1 VGDQVYLK
9 LQPYVQSSVT
19 TRANQKL
26 AFRFFGP
33 YIVLQRVSP
42 VAYKLQLPASSQIHP
57 LFHVSQL
64 KAALGRQ
71 QVAVQNLQ
79 STTDSM
85 QVPMQILQ
93 RRMIQRGGLTV
104 AQVKVTW
111 SDLDPA
117 LATWEDTTALKERFP
132 CAPAWGQAAPQ
143 GRGNVKPALQE
154 EAAGR
159 EEKQAKQASMST
171 TQEHGEDDG
180 QARPRH
186 ERRENTRVIGPDWV
200 M

>member
-1 VGDQVYLK
+1 
-9 LQPYVQSSVT
+9 VT

-33 YIVLQRVSP
+33 YTVLQCVGR

-57 LFHVSQL
+57 VFHVSQL

-71 QVAVQNLQ
+71 QVAIQNLPAA
-79 STTDSM
+79 TDSM

-93 RRMIQRGGLTV
+93 RRMIQHGGLAV

-132 CAPAWGQAAPQ
+132 CASAWGQVAPRR
-143 GRGNVKPALQE
+143 RGMSDQNFKRRQPTGNMEKTTARRDPNVKGDKTPASL
-154 EAAGR
+154 GPIR
-159 EEKQAKQASMST
+159 SCNSCW
-171 TQEHGEDDG
+171 
-180 QARPRH
+180 ARP
-186 ERRENTRVIGPDWV
+186 VCKP
-200 M
+200 

>member
-19 TRANQKL
+19 TRSNQKL

-33 YIVLQRVSP
+33 YTV
-42 VAYKLQLPASSQIHP
+42 
-57 LFHVSQL
+57 FHVSQL
-64 KAALGRQ
+64 KAALSHQ
-71 QVAVQNLQ
+71 QVVVKNLPAA
-79 STTDSM
+79 TDSM

-117 LATWEDTTALKERFP
+117 LVTWEDTTALKERFP
-132 CAPAWGQAAPQ
+132 CTPAWGQAVPQ
-143 GRGNVKPALQE
+143 GRGNVRPGLQE
-154 EAAGR
+154 EASGR
-159 EEKQAKQASMST
+159 
-171 TQEHGEDDG
+171 EHGEDDG
-180 QARPRH
+180 QARPQCK
-186 ERRENTRVIGPDWV
+186 RRQNTRVIGPDWV
-200 M
+200 V